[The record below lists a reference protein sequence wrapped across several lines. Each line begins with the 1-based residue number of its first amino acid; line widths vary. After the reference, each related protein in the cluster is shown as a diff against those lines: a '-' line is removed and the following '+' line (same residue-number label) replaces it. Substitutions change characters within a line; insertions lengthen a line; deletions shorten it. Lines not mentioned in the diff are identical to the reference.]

1 VGDDLADRP
10 GLADVRALRIIEAGL
25 RQPIRSR
32 LDAAP
37 RVGRRSCRSDRALDR
52 NAATRQVGESMRG
65 WLIMRM
71 IAIVLLAGGV
81 LALVYGGFSY
91 TRQTHDAKL
100 GPLEISVSEQ
110 QRVNV
115 PVWAGVVLV
124 AAGAGLL
131 LTQKK

>member
-1 VGDDLADRP
+1 M
-10 GLADVRALRIIEAGL
+10 GLAHDV
-25 RQPIRSR
+25 
-32 LDAAP
+32 
-37 RVGRRSCRSDRALDR
+37 
-52 NAATRQVGESMRG
+52 RG

-71 IAIVLLAGGV
+71 IAVVLLAVGV

-91 TRQTHDAKL
+91 TRQTHDARV
-100 GPLEISVSEQ
+100 GPLEISVSEK

-131 LTQKK
+131 LTRKNQKT

>member
-1 VGDDLADRP
+1 
-10 GLADVRALRIIEAGL
+10 
-25 RQPIRSR
+25 
-32 LDAAP
+32 
-37 RVGRRSCRSDRALDR
+37 
-52 NAATRQVGESMRG
+52 
-65 WLIMRM
+65 MRM
-71 IAIVLLAGGV
+71 IAVVLLAAGV

-100 GPLEISVSEQ
+100 GPLEISVSEK

-131 LTQKK
+131 LTQKKK